1 MNIQNPDYQLDVEKI
16 FANSPFIND
25 VGVKFETCGPGWC
38 TTSLQVEA
46 RHHQHSGV
54 IHAGVLSTM
63 ADNTAGVAAYT
74 LVPKGV
80 NVLTIEF
87 KINLLRAAT
96 GKRLF
101 CEAKVLKPGRLF
113 SIVESEIF
121 AFPDDTKKLVC
132 KATVT
137 IGNIAN

>member
-1 MNIQNPDYQLDVEKI
+1 MKIQNPNYRQEVEKI
-16 FANSPFIND
+16 FAGSPFIND
-25 VGVKFETCGPGWC
+25 VGVQYQACGPGWC
-38 TTSLQVEA
+38 KTSLAIEPK
-46 RHHQHSGV
+46 HFQHSGV

-74 LVPKGV
+74 LVPEGV

-96 GKRLF
+96 GEQLV

-121 AFPDDTKKLVC
+121 AFPKGEQKLVC

-137 IGNIAN
+137 IGNIAP

>member
-1 MNIQNPDYQLDVEKI
+1 MNIQNPNYKQEVEKI

-25 VGVKFETCGPGWC
+25 VGVEYQDCGPGWC
-38 TTSLQVEA
+38 NTILAIEP
-46 RHHQHSGV
+46 RHFQHSGV
-54 IHAGVLSTM
+54 IHAGVLATM

-74 LVPKGV
+74 LVPEGV

-96 GKRLF
+96 GERLL
-101 CEAKVLKPGRLF
+101 CGGKVLKPGRLF

-121 AFPDDTKKLVC
+121 AFPKGAQKLVC

-137 IGNIAN
+137 IGNIAP